1 VVTTPAALSGI
12 RVLEMGIG
20 VNTPYAGTILAEYG
34 AEVIRIEPPGSD
46 AGRATP
52 TWAGVPQLIGAQ
64 RSAIYEH
71 TNTNK
76 LGITLNL
83 KHPRARDLFHDL
95 VGQSDIV
102 LTAYRAH
109 TARALGADYE
119 TLSRLNPRLIY
130 GVSSAYGQE
139 GPDAGVPGY
148 DYTGLARSGLM
159 FTIGEPDM
167 PPLVTSAVMADTMG
181 ATLLAVGVLTALEAR
196 EQSGVGQRVDTSLLM
211 AGLHLLRFDIYTAL
225 NIGKPYERFNRR
237 AAYNPLWNYYRCAD
251 DEWVMLAMPFPDEFW
266 GPVCEILGLPEL
278 AADPRYATF
287 EQRERDGETLVPAFD
302 AAFAKRPRAEW
313 LAQFREA
320 DFAYAP
326 VARIADLAGDPQALA
341 NGYITE
347 FDHPEI
353 GRQLVPGSPV
363 RLSETPAT
371 LRAPAPLLG
380 EHTDEVLGRLCSC
393 TAEELAHL
401 RREGAL

>member
-1 VVTTPAALSGI
+1 VTTPAALSGI

-34 AEVIRIEPPGSD
+34 AEVIRIEPPGAD
-46 AGRATP
+46 GGRSTV
-52 TWAGVPQLIGAQ
+52 TWAGVPQLLGEN

-76 LGITLNL
+76 KGITLNL
-83 KHPRARDLFHDL
+83 KHPRAKELFYML
-95 VGQSDIV
+95 ARQSDVV
-102 LTAYRAH
+102 LTAYRTR
-109 TARALGADYE
+109 TARALGIDYE
-119 TLSRLNPRLIY
+119 TLAGLNPRLIY

-159 FTIGEPDM
+159 FTMGEPDM

-211 AGLHLLRFDIYTAL
+211 AGIHLLRFDIYTAL
-225 NIGKPYERFNRR
+225 NMGAPYERFDR
-237 AAYNPLWNYYRCAD
+237 ARVFNPLWNYYRCAD
-251 DEWVMLAMPFPDEFW
+251 DRWVMLAMPFPDQFW
-266 GPVCEILGLPEL
+266 GQVCDLLGLPEL

-287 EQRERDGETLVPAFD
+287 EQREHEAAALVPAFD
-302 AAFAKRPRAEW
+302 AAFLKKPRAEW
-313 LAQFREA
+313 LALFREA
-320 DFAYAP
+320 DLAYAP
-326 VARIADLAGDPQALA
+326 VARITDLPDDPQVMA
-341 NGYITE
+341 NGYLTE
-347 FDHPEI
+347 FDHPEL

-371 LRAPAPLLG
+371 LHAPAPLVG
-380 EHTDEVLGRLCSC
+380 EHTDELLTRLCGCS
-393 TAEELAHL
+393 ADELERL